1 MTIPYRRKR
10 EGKTDYNKRRRLI
23 SSGELRLV
31 IRRSNKNVNIQI
43 VKYENGG
50 DKVLISANTRELIKR
65 GWQGSRSNL
74 PAAYLTGLLAGRK
87 AQKQKIKKA
96 ILDVGIHTPVKGSLV
111 YGALKGVI
119 DGGVEVP
126 HSEDV
131 IPKQERIEGKH
142 IMLNTKTKFT
152 KTNKEKTVEQFKTTK
167 EKIMKE

>member
-10 EGKTDYNKRRRLI
+10 EGKTDYNRRRKLI
-23 SSGELRLV
+23 GSGELRLV
-31 IRRSNKNVNIQI
+31 IRRSNKNIVIQI
-43 VKYENGG
+43 VKYEDKG
-50 DKVLISANTRELIKR
+50 DRVLVSANTRELIKR
-65 GWQGSRSNL
+65 GWQGARSNL
-74 PAAYLTGLLAGRK
+74 PAAYLTGLLAGKK

-96 ILDVGIHTPVKGSLV
+96 ILDVGLHTPIKGSV
-111 YGALKGVI
+111 IYAALKGVV

-126 HSEDV
+126 YSEDV

-152 KTNKEKTVEQFKTTK
+152 KTSKEKIQEQFKTIK